1 MNLPLNSPLDHNNPI
16 EHARYNMVQQQIRP
30 WNVSDE
36 AVLDAL
42 ASVRREDFVPEAY
55 RALAFSDLSIPLVPE
70 ALKPTAPEGHIRTMF
85 PPRIDARMLND
96 LRIRPHERVLEIG
109 TGTGY
114 SAALASRLAA
124 QVITVES
131 DSAQAEAAR
140 ANLAAAGCANVQV
153 INQCGARFDAL
164 PEGLFDVIVLSGS
177 VAEFPLPL
185 IERLS
190 VGGRL
195 GAVVGDMPVMHFCV
209 VTNEG
214 EGRSD
219 QHSLWD
225 TVLPRLSGFVQPSR
239 FKF

>member
-1 MNLPLNSPLDHNNPI
+1 MNLPLNSPLDQSNPI

-36 AVLDAL
+36 GVLDAL
-42 ASVRREDFVPEAY
+42 YTVRREDFVPASH
-55 RALAFSDLSIPLVPE
+55 RAFAFSDVTIPLVPE
-70 ALKPTAPEGHIRTMF
+70 AVRSSAPEGDIRVMF

-96 LRIRPHERVLEIG
+96 LRIQPHERVLEIG
-109 TGTGY
+109 TGSGY
-114 SAALASRLAA
+114 SAALISRLARE
-124 QVITVES
+124 VITLEA

-140 ANLAAAGCANVQV
+140 AHLAAAGCGNVRV
-153 INQCGARFDAL
+153 LNQCGARFDAL
-164 PEGLFDVIVLSGS
+164 PDGVFDVIVLSGS
-177 VAEFPLPL
+177 VSEFPLPL

-195 GAVVGDMPVMHFCV
+195 GVVVGDMPVMHFCV

-219 QHSLWD
+219 QRSLWE
-225 TVLPRLSGFVQPSR
+225 TVLPRLSNFVAPSR